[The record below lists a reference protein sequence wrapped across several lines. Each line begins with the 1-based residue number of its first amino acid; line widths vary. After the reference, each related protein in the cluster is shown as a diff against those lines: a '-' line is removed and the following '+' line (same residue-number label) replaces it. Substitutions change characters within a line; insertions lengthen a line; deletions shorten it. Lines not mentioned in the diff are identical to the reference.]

1 MPQTVCKENADL
13 LALYGIALKKELKAS
28 SVIQLK
34 DKSDDL
40 RISKVLYDKLLYA
53 IKNQNTHY
61 IKLPKITFGVE
72 FEFVGS
78 RIPNDLAEFNAAMY
92 RLIGENYFCS
102 GAYTR
107 NDGTSWILGRDGS
120 IHYELCNNFIMPYGY
135 ELSSPKLELF
145 NKDHI
150 ELLAKVIELVKTH
163 LHAEVNKSCGT
174 HIHIGFKRDKTF
186 RGSISDLLSVYSY
199 MESKVFDPI
208 VPKTRRRNRFCG
220 KTQPWLRNKYQKLSS
235 RYCDFN
241 YDGEC
246 KNLHFEFRQL
256 EGTLDLNTILYWATL
271 QTYVLYDLLD
281 NISNDQYRASLA
293 VMNIFDILF
302 HYDFSSDLINF
313 FLERIIEF
321 KSKTIQSD

>member
-1 MPQTVCKENADL
+1 MPTVCQENANR
-13 LALYGIALKKELKAS
+13 LALYGITLKKELKAS
-28 SVIQLK
+28 TVLQLK
-34 DKSDDL
+34 NKATESRLSKS
-40 RISKVLYDKLLYA
+40 LYDLLLGA
-53 IKNQNTHY
+53 AKDQCVHY
-61 IKLPKITFGVE
+61 LNLPKITFGVE

-78 RIPNDLAEFNAAMY
+78 RVPNDLTEFNVEMY
-92 RLIGENYFCS
+92 RLVKEHYFYA

-120 IHYELCNNFIMPYGY
+120 INYDNTNFVMPYGY

-199 MESKVFDPI
+199 MEAKVFDPI
-208 VPKTRRRNRFCG
+208 VPKTRRRNRYCR

-256 EGTLDLNTILYWATL
+256 EGTLDLKTILYWAKL

-281 NISNDQYRASLA
+281 NIENDSYRASLA
-293 VMNIFDILF
+293 IMNIFDILF
-302 HYDFSSDLINF
+302 HYDFDSDLINF
-313 FLERIIEF
+313 FLDRVIEF
-321 KSKTIQSD
+321 KSRSIQAS